1 MIDLHTHTVCSDGTL
16 TPAELV
22 AAAAEAGLTALSI
35 TDHDN
40 VDAYD
45 RLPADLQG
53 MRIVVGVELS
63 LTWARGNLHLLGYHV
78 DPRHAELRAVLARQQ
93 ESRRQR
99 NAVMVERLNA
109 AGFAVTMA
117 QLDRLAGGEQIG
129 RPHMAQALM
138 ELGAVRGIHEAFERY
153 LADDSPLYVPREDL
167 STGDAIDLV
176 HAAGGAAVLAHPC
189 QTRLGP
195 ADLADTLSRWVAK
208 GLDGL
213 EVWYP
218 QHTPRQRRLYR
229 DLASRW
235 RLAMTVG
242 SDFHGATKPG
252 VRLGEVPGRIP
263 ADAELLDRLAGSAAR
278 RR

>member
-1 MIDLHTHTVCSDGTL
+1 MIDLHSHTVCSDGTL

-22 AAAAEAGLTALSI
+22 AAAAAAGLRALAI

-45 RLPADLQG
+45 RLPDDRQDVE
-53 MRIVVGVELS
+53 IIVGVELS
-63 LTWARGNLHLLGYHV
+63 LTWARGNLHLLGYHI
-78 DPRHAELRAVLARQQ
+78 DPHHAGLRTVLAQLQ
-93 ESRRQR
+93 AARRVR
-99 NAVMVERLNA
+99 NVTMVERLNA
-109 AGFAVTMA
+109 AGFAVTME

-129 RPHMAQALM
+129 RPHMAQAM
-138 ELGAVRGIHEAFERY
+138 VELGAVSSIYQAFERY

-167 STGDAIDLV
+167 SPGDAIELV

-189 QTRLGP
+189 QTRLSP
-195 ADLADTLSRWVAK
+195 ADLADTLSRWVAR

-213 EVWYP
+213 EVYYP

-229 DLASRW
+229 DLATRW
-235 RLAMTVG
+235 RLAITVG

-252 VRLGEVPGRIP
+252 VRLGQVPGRVP
-263 ADAELLDRLAGSAAR
+263 DDDEVLDRLRGAAER
-278 RR
+278 HR

>member
-1 MIDLHTHTVCSDGTL
+1 MIDLHSHTVCSDGTL

-22 AAAAEAGLTALSI
+22 SAAAEAGLRALAI

-40 VDAYD
+40 VDAFD
-45 RLPADLQG
+45 RLPDDLLG
-53 MRIVVGVELS
+53 VELVVGVELS
-63 LTWARGNLHLLGYHV
+63 LTWARGNLHLLGYHI
-78 DPRHAELRAVLARQQ
+78 DPQHAELRAVLANQQ
-93 ESRRQR
+93 ARRRER
-99 NAVMVERLNA
+99 NATMVERLNA
-109 AGFAVTMA
+109 AGFAVTME

-129 RPHMAQALM
+129 RPHMAQAM
-138 ELGAVRGIHEAFERY
+138 VELGAVSNIYQAFERY

-167 STGDAIDLV
+167 SPSDAIELV

-189 QTRLGP
+189 QTRLSP

-213 EVWYP
+213 EVYYP

-229 DLASRW
+229 DLATRW
-235 RLAMTVG
+235 RLVMTVG

-252 VRLGEVPGRIP
+252 VHLGRVPGRVP
-263 ADAELLDRLAGSAAR
+263 DDDTLLTSLRQAASR
-278 RR
+278 WQ

>member
-16 TPAELV
+16 TPAELL
-22 AAAAEAGLTALSI
+22 AAASAAGLRALAI

-45 RLPADLQG
+45 RLPDDLLG
-53 MRIVVGVELS
+53 VELVVGVELS

-78 DPRHAELRAVLARQQ
+78 DPANSDLRAVLKRQQ
-93 ESRRQR
+93 AARVER
-99 NAVMVERLNA
+99 NLTMVERLNT
-109 AGFAVTMA
+109 AGFSVTMA

-129 RPHMAQALM
+129 RPHMAQAM
-138 ELGAVRGIHEAFERY
+138 VEIGAVRGINEAFERY

-167 STGDAIDLV
+167 SPSAAIELV

-213 EVWYP
+213 EVYYP
-218 QHTPRQRRLYR
+218 QHTPRQRRQYR
-229 DLASRW
+229 DLATRW
-235 RLAMTVG
+235 RLVMTVG

-252 VRLGEVPGRIP
+252 AHLGQVPGRLP
-263 ADAELLDRLAGSAAR
+263 DDDEVLDGLARAAER